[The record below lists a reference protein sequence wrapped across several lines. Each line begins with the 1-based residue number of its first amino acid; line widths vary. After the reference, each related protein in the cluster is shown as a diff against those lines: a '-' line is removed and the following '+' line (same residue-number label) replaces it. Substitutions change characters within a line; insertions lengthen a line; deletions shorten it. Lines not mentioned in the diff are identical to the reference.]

1 MTCCLQWIIKVIGS
15 YHLLISSQLRHV
27 QCYWHVQETPCEASN
42 AEFTSF
48 INFSWGFP
56 KLLAKDNQV
65 VFSQLNL
72 RIDPLIAWIYPSQK
86 RAWLDCLSPIVAG
99 WMLLLFRKH
108 PRVLGWHAQVKTT
121 KLGSYHLNRGWIE
134 PRTKTKQKPYFTWN
148 TQLFYWGG
156 SLFHS
161 FMT

>member
-1 MTCCLQWIIKVIGS
+1 MLPPMDYQGHRILPFAYLITTSACPV
-15 YHLLISSQLRHV
+15 LLACPRNPL
-27 QCYWHVQETPCEASN
+27 
-42 AEFTSF
+42 
-48 INFSWGFP
+48 WGFQCRVHLFHQLLLRIP
-56 KLLAKDNQV
+56 KASGEGQPGG
-65 VFSQLNL
+65 FSQLNL